1 MNKSNIKEYVWD
13 FIICFAACVI
23 FSIGVNVFVIPNDLV
38 QGGLMGIA
46 IIINKIFPF
55 LKTGII
61 TFFMNI
67 PLFILS
73 WKKIGG
79 PFIVKSFVVTTMLSI
94 CLDVFNFFPAY
105 RGDSIIISLSGGV
118 LSGISLALVF
128 IRGATTGGTDILA
141 KLIRMKFPNIT
152 LGKIILFF
160 DFLVIS
166 ISAIISRNIETALY
180 SLILIFVS
188 TYCIDYFIY
197 GASHSKTLMIVT
209 SKYREISYQITD
221 EVKRGL
227 TLVPVEGGYTGKQKK
242 MIVCAVRGNEVVK
255 INQIVRKTDANAFT
269 IISDAGEIIGLGFR
283 KRD

>member
-1 MNKSNIKEYVWD
+1 MS
-13 FIICFAACVI
+13 
-23 FSIGVNVFVIPNDLV
+23 GRV
-38 QGGLMGIA
+38 QL
-46 IIINKIFPF
+46 
-55 LKTGII
+55 
-61 TFFMNI
+61 
-67 PLFILS
+67 
-73 WKKIGG
+73 
-79 PFIVKSFVVTTMLSI
+79 
-94 CLDVFNFFPAY
+94 FPAY

-227 TLVPVEGGYTGKQKK
+227 TLVPVEGGYTGEQKK

>member
-61 TFFMNI
+61 TFIMNI

-188 TYCIDYFIY
+188 TYCI
-197 GASHSKTLMIVT
+197 
-209 SKYREISYQITD
+209 EISYQISD

-227 TLVPVEGGYTGKQKK
+227 TLVPVEGGYTGEQKK